1 MVCDPVVAHGY
12 RQLQVKEAL
21 QAMGEAVRSGD
32 ILKARG
38 IGGQCVVP
46 LNLTASDLNISGK
59 LSEGA
64 ESTVFRG
71 HWNGQE
77 VAVKK
82 VRIAVSADLDRFRG
96 ELDLLSSL
104 HHPAVVP
111 LIGARAL
118 PPDYMIV
125 LPLAAG
131 GNVRH
136 ALYDR
141 GWRPSWRQLLGLA
154 FSVAAGMEYVH
165 AAGILHRDLKPANLL
180 LLDLPNQATLYKTGE
195 GDCSEA
201 GSGGRSGG
209 GSGGSTATA
218 DVAMEDDAGAEHVA
232 GAANPS
238 CGNLGV
244 LPGGIEPL
252 RVQLA
257 DFGIAIRV
265 GGPGGGGG
273 VAAAAG
279 ESQEASVLAGA
290 KSGKP
295 SGGFYKRMMVGTLE
309 YMAPELL
316 LRTSPASP
324 ASDVYAWAVTVNE
337 VAAGVVPFS
346 DCIKDNPE
354 VHTVLEL
361 GYGRMELAAAVSAEG
376 LRPQLPH
383 TSPPGFAALM
393 QWCWRSEPAERPTFS
408 QVLGALKELAEEV
421 VRWEPYQQQQ
431 QQQQQQH
438 ESSSLAEVA
447 AAGEKVGGQMP
458 VLVSV
463 TAVDGGEYDASD
475 GSGCHGPDGGC
486 DGSAPAT
493 AMDVCDEEK
502 HIQCSAAAAT
512 KSPVAAWPPQSVLP
526 PFVLCSDEDDT
537 TSNGPSNG
545 YVSPNGND
553 HADNGH
559 SAVRGGGAS
568 LAAAL
573 QEERVATSSSSSSPA
588 AAAAA
593 TVRAGVE
600 PIFNAGMFEAIGP
613 RDSMEDRCVLL
624 PNVPAVA
631 AAVAAGGGGDSSSPD
646 LTVRVPTAAHHRW
659 ITLPLVALFDGHRG
673 ADAAEFCRTRLP
685 EMLWAEAQQCTS
697 PAVALRRTFQR
708 LETEYHEHWR
718 QQNLLRCR
726 GGGGGGGPSFF
737 SGTTALAALLAPGG
751 RLFVANAGDCRAVVC
766 RGRRAMAASR
776 DHTGL
781 LVDERQRL
789 TACGT
794 AMMWQHGGWRV
805 GTSGLQVTRCIGD
818 FDIKNGAASTTAM
831 TGVTALPEIT
841 SLELQPDD
849 HFIVLGTDGLW
860 DVVSAQEAV
869 GLVYDTV
876 KDPTLAAK
884 RLVTEALMRGSAD
897 NVSVVVVFLSRVATM
912 ERVYGAAEG
921 EAFAITGT
929 AYGSRVR
936 LTRDRNIIAS
946 ADEVHDTY

>member
-1 MVCDPVVAHGY
+1 M
-12 RQLQVKEAL
+12 
-21 QAMGEAVRSGD
+21 
-32 ILKARG
+32 
-38 IGGQCVVP
+38 
-46 LNLTASDLNISGK
+46 
-59 LSEGA
+59 
-64 ESTVFRG
+64 
-71 HWNGQE
+71 
-77 VAVKK
+77 
-82 VRIAVSADLDRFRG
+82 
-96 ELDLLSSL
+96 LSSL

-131 GNVRH
+131 GNVRQ
-136 ALYDR
+136 ALYDW

-154 FSVAAGMEYVH
+154 YAVATGMECVH
-165 AAGILHRDLKPANLL
+165 AAGIVHRDLKPANLL
-180 LLDLPNQATLYKTGE
+180 LLDLPNLATSYQTGE
-195 GDCSEA
+195 GDCNEE
-201 GSGGRSGG
+201 GGISGGVGG
-209 GSGGSTATA
+209 GRGCSPAAA
-218 DVAMEDDAGAEHVA
+218 DVAMEDAVGAVQVA
-232 GAANPS
+232 GAADPS
-238 CGNLGV
+238 CSNSGV

-252 RVQLA
+252 RVQVA
-257 DFGIAIRV
+257 DFGIAVRV
-265 GGPGGGGG
+265 GGREGGGGG
-273 VAAAAG
+273 AAAAAG
-279 ESQEASVLAGA
+279 SHAASVHAAA

-324 ASDVYAWAVTVNE
+324 ASDVYAWAVTMNE
-337 VAAGVVPFS
+337 VATGVVPFS
-346 DCIKDNPE
+346 DCTKDNPE
-354 VHTVLEL
+354 VHTVLEM
-361 GYGRMELAAAVSAEG
+361 GYGRMELAAAVCAEG
-376 LRPQLPH
+376 LRPLLPR
-383 TSPPGFAALM
+383 TCPPSFAALM
-393 QWCWRSEPAERPTFS
+393 QWCWRSEPSQRPTFP
-408 QVLGALKELAEEV
+408 QVLGALKDLAEEV
-421 VRWEPYQQQQ
+421 VHWEQRQQQ

-438 ESSSLAEVA
+438 ESSSLLAAA
-447 AAGEKVGGQMP
+447 AAGEKLGGQIP
-458 VLVSV
+458 VIVSA
-463 TAVDGGEYDASD
+463 TAVDGAEYEASD
-475 GSGCHGPDGGC
+475 SSGDHGPDGNC
-486 DGSAPAT
+486 DGGAT
-493 AMDVCDEEK
+493 ATIMDICDNEK
-502 HIQCSAAAAT
+502 HTQRSAAAAAAAAAAT
-512 KSPVAAWPPQSVLP
+512 KVAVAARPPQSVLP
-526 PFVLCSDEDDT
+526 PFILCSDEDDT
-537 TSNGPSNG
+537 TSNGQSNG
-545 YVSPNGND
+545 YMSRND
-553 HADNGH
+553 HADNGPTAAH
-559 SAVRGGGAS
+559 GGGAS

-573 QEERVATSSSSSSPA
+573 QEESVALAETSSSSSSSSSAAAAA

-593 TVRAGVE
+593 TASVRAGDG

-631 AAVAAGGGGDSSSPD
+631 AAVASGGGGGGGGSSLLDP
-646 LTVRVPTAAHHRW
+646 TVQVPTAARRHL

-685 EMLWAEAQQCTS
+685 EMLWAEAHQCTS
-697 PAVALRRTFQR
+697 PAAALRRTFQR

-718 QQNLLRCR
+718 QQNMLRCR
-726 GGGGGGGPSFF
+726 GGGGGGGGPS
-737 SGTTALAALLAPGG
+737 SHPGTTALAVLLAPGG

-781 LVDERQRL
+781 LEDERQRL

-794 AMMWQHGGWRV
+794 TMMWQHGGWRV

-818 FDIKNGAASTTAM
+818 FDIKNGAASTTAA

-841 SLELQPDD
+841 SLDLQPDD
-849 HFIVLGTDGLW
+849 HFVVLGTDGLW
-860 DVVSAQEAV
+860 DVISAQEAV

-897 NVSVVVVFLSRVATM
+897 NVSVVVVFLSRVATI

-936 LTRDRNIIAS
+936 LTKDRNIILS